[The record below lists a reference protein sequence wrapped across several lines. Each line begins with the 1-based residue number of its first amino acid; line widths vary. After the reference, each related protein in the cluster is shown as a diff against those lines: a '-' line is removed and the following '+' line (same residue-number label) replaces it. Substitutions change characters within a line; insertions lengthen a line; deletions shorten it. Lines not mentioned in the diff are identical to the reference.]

1 MGKKENKMSTL
12 EEKEKFQQQQND
24 AMPYL
29 ALDQAQLLKEQAK
42 VFDAKKW
49 VWIATDAKDLAGYI
63 AAEVKGANGDN
74 VEVETEKGEKK
85 TVKKD
90 ECGQM
95 NPPKYEKCVDMSS
108 LTYLNE
114 ASVLYNSQSRYES
127 GLIYTYSGLFC
138 IAVNPYR
145 RLPIYLDEVVNMYR
159 GKRRPE
165 MPPHIFAIVDNAYQD
180 MLIDHENQS
189 MLITGESGAGKT
201 ENTKKVIQ
209 YIAKVAGVEKKPGE
223 PAPPKEGEVA
233 RIKGDLDEQ
242 VVEANPLLEAFGN
255 AKTTRNNNSS
265 RFGKFIRCHFSQTGK
280 LAGADIESYLLEKN
294 RVIHQGSAERNYH
307 IFYQILYA
315 VTDEELATLCLPTRE
330 AQAYGFLAKGVSH
343 VDRMDDNEEYALTVN
358 AINVLGFT
366 QEEKMSMFKIVAGIL
381 NFSMMKFKQNPR
393 DEQAEVDDPADGER
407 VAYLLG
413 LPVKEF
419 LISLI
424 KPKVKVGIEYVNKG
438 QSVDQVLYAVAALSK
453 ALFERMFWWIVARV
467 NKALDTKER
476 RSYFIGVLDIAGFEI
491 FDYNSFEQICI
502 NLTNEKLQ
510 QFFNHHMFVLE
521 QEEYKKEGIHWEFID
536 FGMDL
541 EETINLIEKPMGIFA
556 MLEEEC
562 IVPKATDQTYLAKLH
577 KQHEKSRSYTK
588 PSAKQTKQ
596 GGGDFILHHYAG
608 SVGYSVANWLEKNK
622 DPINEHTAQLFS
634 KATDALVSHLFQD
647 YNPDKAT
654 KRKGSAFQT
663 VSYRHKEQLKNLLG
677 TLMATSPHF
686 VRCIIPNENKAPG
699 EVDGQLILHQL
710 RCNGVLEGI
719 RICRKGFPS
728 RMAFSDFRQRYQ
740 ILAASAIP
748 AGFIDGKVAAEKLIE
763 ALQLEE
769 NEFRIGLT
777 KVFFRSGIV
786 GELEEMRDERLSKI
800 ISQFQAYCKG
810 HLMRIEYKKMNDR
823 RVGLAV
829 IQRNVRKF
837 LMLRNWSW
845 WKLYI
850 KVQPLL
856 SIARAED
863 EMKEKEEELK
873 KAMEDAAANLA
884 RKKELEEQMTDVL
897 AEKDRLFTALRAETD
912 RLIETEEQLLQ
923 TQAAKDK
930 LEASL
935 NETSEKLEAEEYNS
949 SKLLSRAQK
958 SEKEVEEIT
967 EKQRQAK
974 DDISKLETEKI
985 SREREIDSLNDE
997 IKRQEESYAKLAK
1010 DKRGVEENLK
1020 DRSTALRTAEEK
1032 ISKLNKEKN
1041 KFEASLKETD
1051 FNLAK
1056 EKEARNK
1063 LDKDK
1068 RKLETDLRDTKE
1080 KLAHC
1085 EVELQDSRDLVSK
1098 QTKIIKELE
1107 ENRESNE
1114 NLIKQLQKK
1123 VQELNSRVEEVE
1135 EELENERKM
1144 RQKVELARK
1153 ELEIQLEELGEQL
1166 EIQGGA
1172 TSAQVEVSK
1181 KKDAECA
1188 RLRKEIEEMN
1198 IAH

>member
-1 MGKKENKMSTL
+1 MRM
-12 EEKEKFQQQQND
+12 
-24 AMPYL
+24 
-29 ALDQAQLLKEQAK
+29 KEQAAP
-42 VFDAKKW
+42 FDGKA
-49 VWIATDAKDLAGYI
+49 VCRVPTLLEDPRGYI
-63 AAEVKGANGDN
+63 LVNIEGTSGDM
-74 VEVETEKGEKK
+74 VQVTTDKGEAME
-85 TVKKD
+85 VKKD
-90 ECGQM
+90 NCDQV
-95 NPPKYEKCVDMSS
+95 NPPKYEKCTDMSN
-108 LTYLNE
+108 LTFLSE
-114 ASVLYNSQSRYES
+114 ATVLHNLAARYMA

-138 IAVNPYR
+138 VVINPYKY
-145 RLPIYLDEVVNMYR
+145 LPIYNDSVVQMYR
-159 GKRRPE
+159 GKRRTE
-165 MPPHIFAIVDNAYQD
+165 MPPHVFAIVDNAYQD
-180 MLIDHENQS
+180 MLIEHDNQS

-209 YIAKVAGVEKKPGE
+209 YIAKVAGVDKKEE
-223 PAPPKEGEVA
+223 PVQKDVA
-233 RIKGDLDEQ
+233 GIKGDLDEQ
-242 VVEANPLLEAFGN
+242 VVQANPLLEAFGN

-265 RFGKFIRCHFSQTGK
+265 RFGKFIRSHFNQTGK

-294 RVIHQGSAERNYH
+294 RVIHQGAAERNYH

-315 VTDEELATLCLPTRE
+315 SSDEELAALCLPTRE
-330 AQAYGFLAKGVSH
+330 ASAYGFLAQGVSH
-343 VDRMDDNEEYALTVN
+343 VDRMDDNEEYGLTVD
-358 AINVLGFT
+358 AIGVLGFT
-366 QEEKMSMFKIVAGIL
+366 AEEKHSMFKITAAIL
-381 NFSMMKFKQNPR
+381 NFSMMKFKQKPR
-393 DEQAEVDDPADGER
+393 DEQAEVEGPADGER

-413 LPVKEF
+413 IPVKEF
-419 LISLI
+419 HTSLI
-424 KPKVKVGIEYVNKG
+424 KPKVKVGTEYVNKG
-438 QSVDQVLYAVAALSK
+438 QSVAQVLYNVSGLSK
-453 ALFERMFWWIVARV
+453 ALFERMFWWIVFRV

-541 EETINLIEKPMGIFA
+541 EETINLVEKPMGIFA

-577 KQHEKSRSYTK
+577 KQHAGKSKSYTK
-588 PSAKQTKQ
+588 PTPKQTKA

-608 SVGYSVANWLEKNK
+608 SVGYSVAGWLEKNK

-634 KATDALVSHLFQD
+634 KATDPLVSHLFQD
-647 YNPDKAT
+647 YNPDTASR
-654 KRKGSAFQT
+654 RKGSAFQT
-663 VSYRHKEQLKNLLG
+663 VSFRHKEQLKNLLG

-686 VRCIIPNENKAPG
+686 VRCIIPNEQKAPG
-699 EVDGQLILHQL
+699 VIEGQLVLHQL
-710 RCNGVLEGI
+710 RRNGVLEGI

-763 ALQLEE
+763 ALQLDE

-777 KVFFRSGIV
+777 KVFFRSGII
-786 GELEEMRDERLSKI
+786 GELEELRDERLSKI

-810 HLMRIEYKKMNDR
+810 HLMRIEYKRMNDR

-837 LMLRNWSW
+837 LMLRNWTW

-850 KVQPLL
+850 KVQPML
-856 SIARAED
+856 SVARAED
-863 EMKEKEEELK
+863 EMQAKEEELK
-873 KAMEDAAANLA
+873 KAMEEAEANETK
-884 RKKELEEQMTDVL
+884 RKQLEEQLTEVMT
-897 AEKDRLFTALRAETD
+897 EKDRLFSELQTETE
-912 RLIETEEQLLQ
+912 RLIEAENQLLQ
-923 TQAAKDK
+923 LNADKDK
-930 LEASL
+930 LESSL
-935 NETSEKLEAEEYNS
+935 AETSEKLEAEEYNS

-1020 DRSTALRTAEEK
+1020 DRSTALRTTEEK